1 MPDSTPHI
9 ASPTDLAAVREIVL
23 GNIITSAETPSP
35 TFGEE
40 ALAAF
45 ITNRFKELELT
56 NISIDEAGNAAGL
69 LLGSQDGDMEDR
81 RTILVVAH
89 TDKIWPA
96 DTNHT
101 ADVGAK
107 EIVGRGIADNS
118 VGVGALISLPK
129 VLKELGIKLKAD
141 LLLVGTTKS
150 FGGGDLAGIR
160 YFLEH
165 AKPQVAAGICLEGI
179 ELGRLSFSS
188 TGMLRGEIIVKSDDT
203 GPCGVIGILAT
214 IVTRILEI
222 KTLAELNTEVLLG
235 SIEAGAGYNEPP
247 RRGILKF
254 EIRSEDAEN
263 VSRIHRR
270 IKEIVEATD
279 AHCDAKC
286 VLDVLAKRTPG
297 EIREGHPLVNSARQI
312 LKKLNVEP
320 CVGPSVSELSALL
333 DRRIPALTLGITRGK
348 NRHTENE
355 TIEIDP
361 IFTGLAQIVSI
372 LQFIDGADDETLNF
386 SHDASNE

>member
-129 VLKELGIKLKAD
+129 VLKELGRFASGRD
-141 LLLVGTTKS
+141 DEEFWGRG
-150 FGGGDLAGIR
+150 FGGDSVFSRTRETTDRSGNL
-160 YFLEH
+160 
-165 AKPQVAAGICLEGI
+165 P
-179 ELGRLSFSS
+179 GR
-188 TGMLRGEIIVKSDDT
+188 D
-203 GPCGVIGILAT
+203 
-214 IVTRILEI
+214 
-222 KTLAELNTEVLLG
+222 
-235 SIEAGAGYNEPP
+235 
-247 RRGILKF
+247 
-254 EIRSEDAEN
+254 
-263 VSRIHRR
+263 
-270 IKEIVEATD
+270 
-279 AHCDAKC
+279 
-286 VLDVLAKRTPG
+286 
-297 EIREGHPLVNSARQI
+297 
-312 LKKLNVEP
+312 
-320 CVGPSVSELSALL
+320 
-333 DRRIPALTLGITRGK
+333 
-348 NRHTENE
+348 
-355 TIEIDP
+355 
-361 IFTGLAQIVSI
+361 
-372 LQFIDGADDETLNF
+372 
-386 SHDASNE
+386 